1 MKKIL
6 VSQCLYGDKPVR
18 YDGKTKEERDPR
30 FIRWKEENRLI
41 PVCPEVDGG
50 LPVPRTDAQ
59 RIGDQVITRDG
70 RDVTKEYRRG
80 AEIALERALQE
91 EVLCAVLKE
100 KSPSCGSNKVYDGT
114 FEGNLIDGQGITVQ
128 MLREAG
134 VRVYSE
140 EELDLVEQMVIGRE
154 NIILTGMPACGK
166 SVTGVVL
173 AKSLQMNF
181 LDTDLLIQEAAGKSL
196 QEIINEDGMEVF
208 KALEEQVLCGVSASH
223 TVIATGGSAVY
234 YPKAME
240 HLKKLGR
247 IVYIQV
253 SVETILQRLNNIT
266 TRGVAMSKD
275 QGIRE
280 LYEERRPLYETY
292 AEVTVGSGSGSME
305 DTVADIIDKVSRL
318 RQSFR

>member
-1 MKKIL
+1 M
-6 VSQCLYGDKPVR
+6 
-18 YDGKTKEERDPR
+18 
-30 FIRWKEENRLI
+30 
-41 PVCPEVDGG
+41 
-50 LPVPRTDAQ
+50 
-59 RIGDQVITRDG
+59 
-70 RDVTKEYRRG
+70 
-80 AEIALERALQE
+80 
-91 EVLCAVLKE
+91 
-100 KSPSCGSNKVYDGT
+100 
-114 FEGNLIDGQGITVQ
+114 
-128 MLREAG
+128 
-134 VRVYSE
+134 RVYSE
-140 EELDLVEQMVIGRE
+140 EELDLVEQMVTGRE

-208 KALEEQVLCGVSASH
+208 KALEETGALRCVSIAYGHCDWRQCGLL
-223 TVIATGGSAVY
+223 
-234 YPKAME
+234 PKAME

-253 SVETILQRLNNIT
+253 LGGNDTARLNNIT

>member
-1 MKKIL
+1 MVYVLLAPGFEESEAVVPTDLLRQAGLETAL
-6 VSQCLYGDKPVR
+6 VSLSGPTVSGSHGITLCADLELSQ
-18 YDGKTKEERDPR
+18 
-30 FIRWKEENRLI
+30 
-41 PVCPEVDGG
+41 VDLSNAEMLVLPGG
-50 LPVPRTDAQ
+50 LGGV
-59 RIGDQVITRDG
+59 
-70 RDVTKEYRRG
+70 E
-80 AEIALERALQE
+80 ALWA
-91 EVLCAVLKE
+91 
-100 KSPSCGSNKVYDGT
+100 D
-114 FEGNLIDGQGITVQ
+114 D
-128 MLREAG
+128 
-134 VRVYSE
+134 RVS
-140 EELDLVEQMVIGRE
+140 
-154 NIILTGMPACGK
+154 T
-166 SVTGVVL
+166 
-173 AKSLQMNF
+173 
-181 LDTDLLIQEAAGKSL
+181 LIQEAAGKSL

-292 AEVTVGSGSGSME
+292 AEVTVRSGSGSME
-305 DTVADIIDKVSRL
+305 DTVADIIDEVSRL